1 MYAYKLEEFK
11 IHLRKR
17 FLSKF
22 ISRKTIKDLN
32 KNNNLNLVYK
42 GPNDE
47 KFLLV
52 NLKLSNIFP
61 DNNFIKIFL
70 YHFIKIFIYFV
81 LKNSLLIQFLIK

>member
-11 IHLRKR
+11 VHLPKR

-22 ISRKTIKDLN
+22 IKDFSRKTIKDLN

-42 GPNDE
+42 GPNNE

-52 NLKLSNIFP
+52 KLKAN
-61 DNNFIKIFL
+61 
-70 YHFIKIFIYFV
+70 
-81 LKNSLLIQFLIK
+81 